1 MSWFFW
7 CLATYFLLSA
17 GGAIA
22 KALGFEPAPSSKG
35 SHAMNAI
42 FWIVCA
48 AGIAYYGGALT

>member
-48 AGIAYYGGALT
+48 AGIAYYGGA